1 MNIRKKLAAALA
13 LLTLTASSATASAE
27 HPSAQRY
34 REMLRSD
41 NFYLEYEMVDDSKK
55 NKQMGYS
62 YLEVLSSK
70 DGKRMASSAPIE
82 RRMKISKLPG
92 IFGLIAGGG
101 DKETKRGSKAPIT
114 LYANGNYYVF
124 GSPFIANASQFM
136 EQVRNQHPKLEAHV
150 CPASQVNAPEL
161 DPTEGWEEVKSALEL
176 PDALTVFTDEDSYQ
190 IQKGRMKI
198 NPVMMGEII
207 FSALYRDYN
216 MPPRTSP
223 KFVESRR
230 ITLEKKEYD
239 CDRYT
244 ADIKTTGGTVAA
256 QILYDVLY
264 DGEGNLSQI
273 RRYFFRN
280 GKEES
285 LGNMEIWKLTA
296 ELPEDAFFISD
307 KPTEVYAAGMG
318 DANDFLGIDVQVGTI
333 GGASTNGK

>member
-1 MNIRKKLAAALA
+1 MKIRKKLTEALV

-55 NKQMGYS
+55 NNQMGYS
-62 YLEVLSSK
+62 HLEVLSSE
-70 DGKRMASSAPIE
+70 DGKRLVSSVQIK
-82 RRMKISKLPG
+82 RGKQTSWVPG
-92 IFGLIAGGG
+92 IVGLLTGGG
-101 DKETKRGSKAPIT
+101 GTKVKRGSKAPKA
-114 LYANGNYYVF
+114 LCANGNYYIF
-124 GSPFIANASQFM
+124 GSPFTMDITQLMAQMMNEKPA
-136 EQVRNQHPKLEAHV
+136 EAHV
-150 CPASQVNAPEL
+150 CSAARINDPQL
-161 DPTEGWEEVKSALEL
+161 DPTEGWSVVRNTLEL
-176 PDALTVFTDEDSYQ
+176 PDALTVFTDDDSYQ
-190 IQKGRMKI
+190 VRKGHMKI
-198 NPVMMGEII
+198 NPIVAGAIA
-207 FSALYRDYN
+207 FSAAYRDYN

-223 KFVESRR
+223 TFVESRK

-307 KPTEVYAAGMG
+307 KPTKVYAAGMG
-318 DANDFLGIDVQVGTI
+318 DANDFLGIDVQIGTI
-333 GGASTNGK
+333 GGASTNAE